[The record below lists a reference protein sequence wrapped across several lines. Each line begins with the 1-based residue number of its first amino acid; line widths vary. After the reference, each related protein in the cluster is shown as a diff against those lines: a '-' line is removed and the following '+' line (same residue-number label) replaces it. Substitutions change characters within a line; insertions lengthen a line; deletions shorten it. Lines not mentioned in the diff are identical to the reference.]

1 MERNSQTR
9 CTMKIENI
17 LPLKIDIPS
26 ALEEIAK
33 NTTFE
38 ESDDIDKPISLTQ
51 EERSDLT
58 PMMPETRQR
67 LEKIGVPDTII
78 DSIGSEEE
86 AKLYED
92 AGLKPAIINDKDTLI
107 RTDIDYDQKDV
118 FGKTNLERMEAGRAP
133 LDKDGRP
140 IELHHIGQ
148 KSDSPLAELT
158 GSEHRGKGNDNILHD
173 KQKESEINRQD
184 FDKERRCYWK
194 ARAEQIESK
203 N

>member
-1 MERNSQTR
+1 
-9 CTMKIENI
+9 MKIENI

-184 FDKERRCYWK
+184 FDKERQRYWK

>member
-1 MERNSQTR
+1 
-9 CTMKIENI
+9 MKIENI

>member
-184 FDKERRCYWK
+184 FDKERQRYWK